1 MALRLCEARF
11 YKKYRNEMME
21 GGASKEDATAYM
33 LRKFN
38 EDLEIKKMLD
48 ERYMEEFGK
57 KQEKHLKGEWMLT
70 IRPSEDMPLQR
81 FIEFTKKLF
90 EKKMFGCY
98 KYTYEQKGE
107 CEEELGKG
115 KHFHAIC
122 NLVYSSKGIKWH
134 INEIMRLVK
143 KLKIED
149 YILSNSIHL
158 RKIISEED
166 MVKAN
171 NYINPMVFGKHNASK
186 RKCWEWDGEWRF
198 RHHLLPIYDG
208 NSVPPKQA
216 QGTVEQIISNS

>member
-1 MALRLCEARF
+1 MLRLSEARF
-11 YKKYRNEMME
+11 YEKLVDYESSGEQKYYVMIQTFKRHL
-21 GGASKEDATAYM
+21 K
-33 LRKFN
+33 
-38 EDLEIKKMLD
+38 IKKMLD
-48 ERYMEEFGK
+48 EIYMEEFGK
-57 KQEKHLKGEWMLT
+57 KEDKQLKGEWMLT

-90 EKKMFGCY
+90 EKKLFGCY

-143 KLKIED
+143 KLKMED

-171 NYINPMVFGKHNASK
+171 NYINTEMFGKHDASK
-186 RKCWEWDGEWRF
+186 RKCWEWDGEWRK

-216 QGTVEQIISNS
+216 QGTVEQIISKS